1 MFYTQFINIC
11 KERGVKPTPVLKEL
25 GFSPGNLKKWSTG
38 SVASA
43 EVISAL
49 ADYFN
54 VSTDYFIRENN
65 TLKMAMCAIN
75 AQYDHSISSVIRII
89 IYEDELECICKYT
102 GLSRDELIDY
112 EDIIVQTDKSS
123 PNLNPLII
131 LSDILSSLPGSIEF
145 QCVQVRLSFR
155 IIESLEGKGIGREE
169 LKGHSSQPG
178 YNVGLRN
185 SKIDALYDCYYKKG
199 DNIRDVS
206 GFTYSD
212 LLNISKKCRVSLE
225 YMYTGKDPAK

>member
-1 MFYTQFINIC
+1 MFYNQFINLC

-25 GFSPGNLKKWSTG
+25 GFSPANLKKWSNG

-75 AQYDHSISSVIRII
+75 AQYDHTVSSVVRIL
-89 IYEDELECICKYT
+89 IYEDELESICKYT
-102 GLSRDELIDY
+102 GLSREELIDY
-112 EDIIVQTDKSS
+112 EDIVVQTDKSS
-123 PNLNPLII
+123 PNLNPII
-131 LSDILSSLPGSIEF
+131 IISDILSSLPGSVEF
-145 QCVQVRLSFR
+145 RCVQVRLSFH
-155 IIESLEGKGIGREE
+155 IIENLLNIGIGKEE
-169 LKGHSSQPG
+169 LKGKSLKPG
-178 YNVGLRN
+178 QNVGLRN
-185 SKIDALYDCYYKKG
+185 SKIDALYECYNNNG

-206 GFTYSD
+206 GFNYSD
-212 LLNISKKCRVSLE
+212 VLNISKKCRVSIE
-225 YMYTGKDPAK
+225 DMFTGTKR